1 MWLVREPAIDLR
13 RMSNDVFV
21 TGGRRSQRIESN
33 ISSSDESVSDPYCGG
48 VIGTSGVKSLPSC
61 GYFARGALSFTIRC
75 SFRLRR

>member
-1 MWLVREPAIDLR
+1 MWLVREPAIDF
-13 RMSNDVFV
+13 FV

-48 VIGTSGVKSLPSC
+48 VIDTSGVKSLPSC
-61 GYFARGALSFTIRC
+61 GYFARGALSSTIRC